1 MKDAFPYL
9 SMIKIWLYT
18 LHILLLR
25 PIQSETTYL
34 TGIVGQSVMQVAFV
48 LQDVQTCL
56 KNRKQ
61 FSLLDSGNNQ
71 FMCINKHLLYCL
83 LRGDH
88 RSERRSFHPIYCGVI
103 SSVDHEVHL
112 SDAIMFIR
120 VIKGHILYHEILRFN
135 FEIRRALLCDNHGL
149 VFVHEEYR
157 SESYC
162 GRRVPWT
169 IIMSFDKSY
178 VHLKI
183 YSNLHY
189 ELSIFFSSFKKEWI
203 TRFSHVKMMN
213 IRNGEMRFFGLKK
226 NSAQYYFITNH
237 SKHLYLNMLSTGP
250 VNGSV
255 IVKDG
260 PGRFSNTL
268 LDISNTISSSNVSVR
283 TSAYIA
289 FIEMSMLYNTY
300 TLIKIK
306 VKVAPVVGKAPK
318 CFQQSGRI
326 YIPDTSTYRRN
337 VVCSSKLRPSIRV
350 IYIGLFVKTFMFHG
364 PNKLTDVIS
373 SVCQY
378 GGLSLRFSYAD
389 EAYAFC
395 ENITDLYIDAQQK
408 TLLVTLVW
416 FYGYSEGHMEG
427 YYQTHHCQTFYL
439 DRNPQKIIHQRNLF
453 FEMDKHDEHAECYVV
468 VCPALLTNV
477 QAFCTIHVG
486 PRSVGTTRLEIIERD
501 TLQPCDVHLKKG
513 FTSYTINA
521 SFTENWPFGLMNST
535 TTSYERYSS
544 PQIHTYDFLQFAT
557 AQLSLF
563 CNSKFPRK
571 QLAILIK
578 ISACQVIENEIINAV
593 ANRIPALSDNCP
605 RIMYHFIATRGN
617 INKYATIDDY
627 HDYPDFIYGR
637 DGYISTGHEVRV
649 EYMSC
654 PEQCKNY
661 NYSVFVRSTDNQTIV
676 EYTAQVGVMIF
687 TGHYHRG
694 FRIKIIMPETDCITQ
709 LCYMKLATYKPP
721 NIGTEAYAPD
731 TVSFYNRR

>member
-1 MKDAFPYL
+1 MKDAFP
-9 SMIKIWLYT
+9 SFNMIEIWLYAF
-18 LHILLLR
+18 HIFLLI
-25 PIQSETTYL
+25 PIRSETTYV
-34 TGIVGQSVMQVAFV
+34 TGIVGQPVMQVAFV

-56 KNRKQ
+56 ENREQ
-61 FSLLDSGNNQ
+61 FSLLDSSNNQ
-71 FMCINKHLLYCL
+71 FRCINQHLLYCL
-83 LRGDH
+83 LRGDQ

-135 FEIRRALLCDNHGL
+135 FELTRAISCDNHGL
-149 VFVHEEYR
+149 VFVHKVHR

-169 IIMSFDKSY
+169 IIMSSDKSY

-183 YSNLHY
+183 ISHLQY
-189 ELSIFFSSFKKEWI
+189 ELSIFYSSFKKEWI

-213 IRNGEMRFFGLKK
+213 IRNGEMKFFEPKII
-226 NSAQYYFITNH
+226 SAQYYFITNH
-237 SKHLYLNMLSTGP
+237 SKHIYLNMLSTGP

-268 LDISNTISSSNVSVR
+268 LDISNTLSPSNVSVR

-289 FIEMSMLYNTY
+289 FIEISMLYNTY
-300 TLIKIK
+300 PLIKIK
-306 VKVAPVVGKAPK
+306 VKVATVVGKAPQ

-326 YIPDTSTYRRN
+326 YFSDTSTYRRN
-337 VVCSSKLRPSIRV
+337 VVCSSKIRPSIRV

-389 EAYAFC
+389 EAYVIC
-395 ENITDLYIDAQQK
+395 ETITDLYIDSQQK

-439 DRNPQKIIHQRNLF
+439 DRNPRNIIYQRNVF
-453 FEMDKHDEHAECYVV
+453 FEIDKHDEHAECYVV

-486 PRSVGTTRLEIIERD
+486 PHSVGTTRLEIIERD
-501 TLQPCDVHLKKG
+501 TLQPCDVQLKNG

-521 SFTENWPFGLMNST
+521 SFTENWPFGLMNGT
-535 TTSYERYSS
+535 TTSYERFST

-557 AQLSLF
+557 AQLSLL
-563 CNSKFPRK
+563 CNSKSPRK
-571 QLAILIK
+571 QLAIHLK
-578 ISACQVIENEIINAV
+578 ISHCQVIENEIIMNAV
-593 ANRIPALSDNCP
+593 ANGIPALSDSCP
-605 RIMYHFIATRGN
+605 MIVYTFIATRGD
-617 INKYATIDDY
+617 INKYAATEEY
-627 HDYPDFIYGR
+627 HDFIYGS
-637 DGYISTGHEVRV
+637 DGYISTGHEVKV
-649 EYMSC
+649 EYTAC

-661 NYSVFVRSTDNQTIV
+661 NFSVFVRSTDNQTIV
-676 EYTAQVGVMIF
+676 EYTAQVGVLIF
-687 TGHYHRG
+687 TGNYHRG
-694 FRIKIIMPETDCITQ
+694 FRIKIIMPETDCITK
-709 LCYMKLATYKPP
+709 LCYMKVSAYNSPI
-721 NIGTEAYAPD
+721 IGTEAYAPD
-731 TVSFYNRR
+731 KVAFYTKR